1 MNNYMKNA
9 IKQAEMALKIG
20 EIPVGCVIV
29 RNNKIVSSNH
39 NKNNV
44 DKVAI
49 YHAEILCIIET
60 CKKLN
65 IKYLDECDMF
75 VTLKPCDMC
84 LSAIAEARIKEVYYL
99 IDSNYE
105 VNLNKNKDNI
115 KFYKSNYRNKPYIDM
130 LSLFFKDKSKESSY

>member
-84 LSAIAEARIKEVYYL
+84 INAIAEARIRNVYYL
-99 IDSNYE
+99 LDSKYCDNLRSNYKKIN
-105 VNLNKNKDNI
+105 VNKLEDVYKYQEMFKKFFLNL
-115 KFYKSNYRNKPYIDM
+115 RNK
-130 LSLFFKDKSKESSY
+130 E

>member
-1 MNNYMKNA
+1 MEYFFDIAFDEAKKASLEGNV
-9 IKQAEMALKIG
+9 
-20 EIPVGCVIV
+20 PVGAVIV
-29 RNNKIVSSNH
+29 RNGKVIASAHNTKNTSKIAVN
-39 NKNNV
+39 
-44 DKVAI
+44 
-49 YHAEILCIIET
+49 HAEILCIIDA
-60 CKKLN
+60 CKSLDSW
-65 IKYLDECDMF
+65 YLDDCIMF

-130 LSLFFKDKSKESSY
+130 LSLFFKDKRV

>member
-1 MNNYMKNA
+1 MEYFFDIAFDEAKKASLEGNV
-9 IKQAEMALKIG
+9 
-20 EIPVGCVIV
+20 PVGAVIV
-29 RNNKIVSSNH
+29 RN
-39 NKNNV
+39 
-44 DKVAI
+44 DKVITSAHNTKNTSKI
-49 YHAEILCIIET
+49 AVNHAEILCIIDA
-60 CKKLN
+60 CKSLDSW
-65 IKYLDECDMF
+65 YLDDCIMF

-130 LSLFFKDKSKESSY
+130 LSLFFKDKRV

>member
-1 MNNYMKNA
+1 MEYFFGIA
-9 IKQAEMALKIG
+9 FG
-20 EIPVGCVIV
+20 EAKKASLEGNVPVGAVIV
-29 RNNKIVSSNH
+29 RNGKVITSAHNTKNTSKIAVN
-39 NKNNV
+39 
-44 DKVAI
+44 
-49 YHAEILCIIET
+49 HAEILCIIDA
-60 CKKLN
+60 CKSLDSW
-65 IKYLDECDMF
+65 YLDDCIMF

-130 LSLFFKDKSKESSY
+130 LSLFFKDKRV

>member
-1 MNNYMKNA
+1 MEYFFDIA
-9 IKQAEMALKIG
+9 FG
-20 EIPVGCVIV
+20 EAKKASLEGNVPVGAVIV
-29 RNNKIVSSNH
+29 RNGKVITSAHNTKNTSKIAVN
-39 NKNNV
+39 
-44 DKVAI
+44 
-49 YHAEILCIIET
+49 HAEILCIIDA
-60 CKKLN
+60 CKSLDSW
-65 IKYLDECDMF
+65 YLDDCIMF

-130 LSLFFKDKSKESSY
+130 LSLFFKDKRV